1 MTTEPE
7 RIRFQIN
14 NNYNSTVNHEFNSFL
29 NENYLDENLD
39 IYMKQ
44 NNEASCV
51 FKPSSTASDTFPLQE
66 QQKFITKYIN
76 QTTPYRGLLVW
87 HGLGSGK
94 TCASIAVAN
103 TFKKKQKVVMV
114 PAALENNFIG
124 DYLKCGNITA
134 KFQKGQENRFVPI
147 GVTVHE
153 EYGTFHT
160 FTSNGHINRY
170 NSSSDNIFENKLV
183 IIDESQLL
191 IEHITNAI
199 LSRNNYAKNIT
210 KHTERLQSNISDK
223 TKQQNS
229 EFLILKN
236 EKKLMKKN
244 HYIDLYKDLRTLEK
258 SKIICLSGTPI
269 VNTSVELLV
278 LFNIIHGDIVSWI
291 ITAVSDIKY
300 TQIEDFVKSIGPVNP
315 ETIKFRNNID
325 LKNSKLEGS
334 KIIIYKNPYEFI
346 NENIDDKNAGVIYDD
361 TADKTCTNKEFTDI
375 LKHIFGEFSVTEEV
389 KPLFDIDEMIKTM
402 NPENFNTAQFKNKIN
417 GLASYF
423 GNIQKILPS
432 VKLTTVEEVSDA
444 FLSSNNL
451 YKYGIGEGNNS
462 QDLYEI
468 RYVNNSIYLDPL
480 LALYNSQDTPPI
492 LKQIVNDTGVIN
504 NNTQQFVYPETLD
517 YIRTTTTTI
526 PMSLAISKPIKQL
539 PSEGLESLQT
549 IKDIIETRPK
559 ITAKE
564 LQEKRKSLTPFIP
577 DDRSVNSLS
586 SFLSEASTASYA
598 SQTRKRNP
606 GPGPTNDKPPP
617 SKESY
622 SALPLQS
629 TTSIVTKRALINSQQ
644 YQSIEPVIKNIWN
657 KDSFM
662 RKYGEAFKINDDSNN
677 LLKQCSPKIFEII
690 KCILNN
696 QSKIHIIYSE
706 YLQINIP
713 LVRALQAN
721 GFDEYKGEEMDITKL
736 ANGLRYMF
744 YTGTG
749 GIKANEANERIDF
762 SKYLQD
768 KDEGKSKKNRDD
780 LLKNFNNPI
789 NRIGEKIQVIII
801 NSAAAE
807 GITIRNVRFVHLLH
821 LPVNMSKLFQIVGR
835 AIRNC
840 THQSLDE
847 TERTVT
853 PILYLDK
860 NNEKKYEEI
869 LKINRTNIPFLD
881 ILKESTIDCRL
892 NQKLI
897 SSQKCYITEMEEVD
911 ITFPT
916 KVWIGYKIL
925 APSVAI
931 HEYKTK
937 MSNLG
942 VLQKESYATMNE
954 YNQNVEQNEEEQ
966 DEQSQEG
973 EQRNQSQEVG
983 NDETLRKRP
992 LSSTVTRRSKRLS
1005 SRSIPKRTKT
1015 GGMATNKIKKKN
1027 KKTHKKNR
1035 IYKKKSHKKILYKHK
1050 QSRKK

>member
-1 MTTEPE
+1 
-7 RIRFQIN
+7 
-14 NNYNSTVNHEFNSFL
+14 
-29 NENYLDENLD
+29 
-39 IYMKQ
+39 
-44 NNEASCV
+44 
-51 FKPSSTASDTFPLQE
+51 
-66 QQKFITKYIN
+66 
-76 QTTPYRGLLVW
+76 
-87 HGLGSGK
+87 
-94 TCASIAVAN
+94 
-103 TFKKKQKVVMV
+103 
-114 PAALENNFIG
+114 
-124 DYLKCGNITA
+124 
-134 KFQKGQENRFVPI
+134 
-147 GVTVHE
+147 
-153 EYGTFHT
+153 
-160 FTSNGHINRY
+160 
-170 NSSSDNIFENKLV
+170 
-183 IIDESQLL
+183 
-191 IEHITNAI
+191 
-199 LSRNNYAKNIT
+199 
-210 KHTERLQSNISDK
+210 
-223 TKQQNS
+223 
-229 EFLILKN
+229 
-236 EKKLMKKN
+236 
-244 HYIDLYKDLRTLEK
+244 
-258 SKIICLSGTPI
+258 
-269 VNTSVELLV
+269 
-278 LFNIIHGDIVSWI
+278 
-291 ITAVSDIKY
+291 
-300 TQIEDFVKSIGPVNP
+300 
-315 ETIKFRNNID
+315 
-325 LKNSKLEGS
+325 LEGS

-346 NENIDDKNAGVIYDD
+346 NANIDDKNAGVIYDD

-375 LKHIFGEFSVTEEV
+375 LKHIFGSVTEEV
-389 KPLFDIDEMIKTM
+389 KPLFDIDEMIKNM
-402 NPENFNTAQFKNKIN
+402 NPLNFNTAQFKNKIN

-432 VKLTTVEEVSDA
+432 VKLTTVEEVNDA

-468 RYVNNSIYLDPL
+468 RYVNDSIFLDPL
-480 LALYNSQDTPPI
+480 LALYNSQDTPSV

-517 YIRTTTTTI
+517 YIITTTTTI
-526 PMSLAISKPIKQL
+526 PKNLAISESFKPTEADK
-539 PSEGLESLQT
+539 LEALKT
-549 IKDIIETRPK
+549 KKEIIETRPK
-559 ITAKE
+559 ITAEE
-564 LQEKRKSLTPFIP
+564 LQKKRRELTPFFP
-577 DDRSVNSLS
+577 DDRSVKSSS
-586 SFLSEASTASYA
+586 SFLSEASTASYK
-598 SQTRKRNP
+598 SQTTRKRKLNP
-606 GPGPTNDKPPP
+606 GPGPTNDMPPPP
-617 SKESY
+617 SRIMPY
-622 SALPLQS
+622 PVLQS
-629 TTSIVTKRALINSQQ
+629 TTPFVSKRALINSQQ
-644 YQSIEPVIKNIWN
+644 YQSIEPVIKNIWD

-662 RKYGEAFKINDDSNN
+662 RTYGEAFKINDDSNN

-721 GFDEYKGEEMDITKL
+721 GFDEYKGEEMDITRL

-897 SSQKCYITEMEEVD
+897 SSQKCYITEED

-925 APSVAI
+925 APRVAI
-931 HEYKTK
+931 DEYKTK
-937 MSNLG
+937 MLNLG
-942 VLQKESYATMNE
+942 VLQEESYATMNE
-954 YNQNVEQNEEEQ
+954 YNQHVGQNEEEG
-966 DEQSQEG
+966 QEG
-973 EQRNQSQEVG
+973 EL
-983 NDETLRKRP
+983 NDVTLGKRP
-992 LSSTVTRRSKRLS
+992 LSPDPVTRRSKRLLQKS
-1005 SRSIPKRTKT
+1005 KA